1 MARPWSPRSVARRGR
16 GEQRGGKTP
25 RPCPRCPAPDLNSLD
40 STRLSDEHAEHD
52 ERTAMRIA
60 IAGGTGVVGGHAAQ
74 AVRARGHDVVV
85 LARSRGVDVVT
96 GTGLEDGLR
105 GVDVVVDRSEEH
117 TSELQ
122 SRGHLVCRL
131 LL

>member
-96 GTGLEDGLR
+96 GTGGRKSVASGKR
-105 GVDVVVDRSEEH
+105 G
-117 TSELQ
+117 
-122 SRGHLVCRL
+122 G
-131 LL
+131 